1 MVPSPTPP
9 NPKPPAAA
17 PPGTR
22 RLNLSAWRARTP
34 GRVTGL
40 DFDGNTLRLAQVD
53 ATGGRQRVVRLKSAP
68 LRAAEGGPLTAEA
81 RALLNEARA
90 DRSRIVIFIPRSRVT
105 VREVTVP
112 SLDPGELRRMA
123 PFEAARVVPH
133 SADELV
139 VDIEVVASNEDG
151 TSAVRLFIAREDD
164 IQSTIALLD
173 EAGLEPDKVE
183 LSTTA
188 LARAMRSAGE
198 QEGSVCY
205 LGDRRL
211 DIVMLGG
218 GATFSRG
225 VEVED
230 HNGSVD
236 GVAGE
241 IERSLRFAGKEAM
254 GTAPGPVRVVSDA
267 DHAGRL
273 AGAMPAPLGAET
285 YRLPK
290 RLVPDRFAGD
300 IGPFLP
306 AIGAALDTGPG
317 VNLLPRS
324 LQERRLR
331 RLRVGQWVLVVT
343 AGLLALAL
351 MTVLADRYL
360 ASARRELEVR
370 QAAIAELEPHVR
382 RVGELQAQ
390 AVAIARH
397 LSPDSD
403 ALEVYTELHRI
414 VPAGVSLYHVQFQ
427 FERGRL
433 SMKGQ
438 TTGFPA
444 VWKLLEALAASP
456 MFADVETRYAARRE
470 VRGNQ
475 VIDFSIDAALRGGRS

>member
-1 MVPSPTPP
+1 MDPTTSP

-17 PPGTR
+17 PTRAR
-22 RLNLSAWRARTP
+22 RLNLGAWRARTP

-40 DFDGNTLRLAQVD
+40 DFDGNTLRLARVD
-53 ATGGRQRVVRLKSAP
+53 ATGGRQRIVQLRSAP

-81 RALLNEARA
+81 RALLNQARV
-90 DRSRIVIFIPRSRVT
+90 DRGRIVIFIPRSRVT

-112 SLDPGELRRMA
+112 SHDPGELRRMA
-123 PFEAARVVPH
+123 PFEAARLVPH

-139 VDIEVVASNEDG
+139 VDVEVLASNEDG
-151 TSAVRLFIAREDD
+151 TSAVRLFIAREED
-164 IQSTIALLD
+164 IQATIALLD
-173 EAGLEPDKVE
+173 EAGVEPDKVE

-188 LARAMRSAGE
+188 LARVMRSAGE

-218 GATFSRG
+218 GGVFSRG

-230 HNGSVD
+230 QNGSVD
-236 GVAGE
+236 RAAGE
-241 IERSLRFAGKEAM
+241 IERSLRFAGKESR
-254 GTAPGPVRVVSDA
+254 GAPPEPLRVVSDA

-300 IGPFLP
+300 VGPFLP

-331 RLRVGQWVLVVT
+331 RLRVGQWALVAT
-343 AGLLALAL
+343 AGLLALGL
-351 MTVLADRYL
+351 TTVLADRYL
-360 ASARRELEVR
+360 ASAERELEGR
-370 QAAIAELEPHVR
+370 RKSIAELEPHVR
-382 RVGELQAQ
+382 EVGDLQAQ
-390 AVAIARH
+390 ARAIARH
-397 LSPDSD
+397 LNPDFD

-427 FERGRL
+427 LERSRL
-433 SMKGQ
+433 SLKGQ
-438 TTGFPA
+438 ATGFPA
-444 VWKLLEALAASP
+444 VWKLLEALGASP
-456 MFADVETRYAARRE
+456 LFTEVETRYAARRE

-475 VIDFSIDAALRGGRS
+475 VIDFSIDAGLRGGRS